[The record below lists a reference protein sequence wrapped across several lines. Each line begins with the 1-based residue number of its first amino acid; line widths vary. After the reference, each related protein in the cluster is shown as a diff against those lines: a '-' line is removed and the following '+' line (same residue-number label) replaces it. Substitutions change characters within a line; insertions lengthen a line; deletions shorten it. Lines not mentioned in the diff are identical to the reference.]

1 MPQQPIPDRMA
12 ALSDGLIAVSAV
24 VVTSLVLDFKGA
36 RQAGLA
42 GLGEVIATLAAYF
55 VAFTFV
61 GVYWVKHHH
70 LGIRFRPHPEP
81 ANSHP
86 VPLNSEQEPQ

>member
-55 VAFTFV
+55 VSFTFV
-61 GVYWVKHHH
+61 EIYRVKRHH
-70 LGIRFRPHPEP
+70 LGNRFRPYPEP
-81 ANSHP
+81 ANSP
-86 VPLNSEQEPQ
+86 RVPLNTEQEPQ